1 MALND
6 IAAGAVAKKVGLL
19 DSSFARFATRSTLAG
34 VYLTMGTAFAGVVGH
49 AVGQYAPALGGIVFA
64 LLFGLGLF
72 CIVVL
77 GADLAT
83 GNMMY
88 MVYGAMQ
95 GKVSWGKGFWL
106 MFVTTFFNLV
116 GVALFA
122 AIMGMSAKL
131 GGMEPTHLLATLTEG
146 KLTKTPA
153 GMFFEAIAANF
164 VVNMA
169 ILAGA
174 FAKDF
179 AGKFMAIV
187 MIIAA
192 FVGLGL
198 EHVIANF
205 CLVLLTAFSSD
216 PLPAALTVGN
226 VLLNWTIV
234 WVGNVIG
241 GGFLIGGVYAWL
253 NSGENSEMYRD

>member
-6 IAAGAVAKKVGLL
+6 IAAGAVTKKVGLL
-19 DSSFARFATRSTLAG
+19 DNSFARFATRSILAG
-34 VYLTMGTAFAGVVGH
+34 VYLTMGTAFAAVVGH
-49 AVGQYAPALGGIVFA
+49 GVAQYAPALGGIVFA
-64 LLFGLGLF
+64 LLFGLGLY

-88 MVYGAMQ
+88 MIYGAVKGQ
-95 GKVSWGKGFWL
+95 VGWGKGIWL
-106 MFVTTFFNLV
+106 IIVTTIFNLV

-122 AIMGMSAKL
+122 AAMGMSAKL
-131 GGMEPTHLLATLTEG
+131 GGMDPTHLIATLTDG
-146 KLTKTPA
+146 KLTKTPG
-153 GMFFEAIAANF
+153 GMFVEAIAANF

-179 AGKFMAIV
+179 AGKFMSIV

-205 CLVLLTAFSSD
+205 CLVLLTFFCSD
-216 PLPAALTVGN
+216 PLPASLTLGN
-226 VLLNWTIV
+226 VLLNWSIV
-234 WVGNVIG
+234 WVGNIIG